1 MLSNQPRMFLRAEG
15 DMDPQR
21 IQEIERYLQTNFL
34 DLVDLCGEA
43 KFSYGKPRTGMGF
56 RLMSIISASYC
67 AAMDGSVEAAYV
79 LGLLYQRGRPMR
91 CDVQRA
97 LYWLSWAAEHGDGEA
112 ALAAARLRRA
122 IASGSRERDMAILRG
137 IQNLRRRFPMKSG
150 VA

>member
-1 MLSNQPRMFLRAEG
+1 MEEVAPEELETLPEE
-15 DMDPQR
+15 
-21 IQEIERYLQTNFL
+21 EIEAGYYRLLGEYLARSVRCV
-34 DLVDLCGEA
+34 VDAPPWMRFGGE
-43 KFSYGKPRTGMGF
+43 FDYLMYVFPRGE
-56 RLMSIISASYC
+56 RIYR

-112 ALAAARLRRA
+112 ALAAARLQRA